1 MLPTTVRRTDLTV
14 EADTGTVSC
23 AWSCRGADF
32 ASTAPRSH
40 ADVPSALPQ
49 PKLNAGAAPL
59 VGVACSRTVA
69 SGTLPPVVQALTV
82 HFTARPRSLLACA
95 PATWTQRLTCGSC
108 GTVLAPL
115 CETVR
120 VGVGVAV
127 GLGFLVAV
135 GFLVA
140 LGFLVVV
147 V

>member
-1 MLPTTVRRTDLTV
+1 MTVRRTDLTV
-14 EADTGTVSC
+14 DADTGTVSC

-40 ADVPSALPQ
+40 ADGPSALPQ
-49 PKLNAGAAPL
+49 PELNPGASPL

-82 HFTARPRSLLACA
+82 HFTACPRSPLACA

-108 GTVLAPL
+108 DTVLAPL
-115 CETVR
+115 CETAR
-120 VGVGVAV
+120 VGGGVAV
-127 GLGFLVAV
+127 GLGFLAAA

-140 LGFLVVV
+140 VAWVSVAVGD
-147 V
+147 